1 MKAGGVPVMDYI
13 YILGVVGL
21 AVAFLLGGLGLSFL
35 VAPHRPGLRKNEPYE
50 CGEIPIGSAWI
61 QFNVGYYLFSLLFL
75 VFDVEAVFL
84 YPWALIIREVGIAG
98 LVEALIFIAVVILGL
113 VYAWRKGALEWV

>member
-1 MKAGGVPVMDYI
+1 MDYI
-13 YILGVVGL
+13 FVLAVVGL
-21 AVAFLLGGLGLSFL
+21 ALAFLLGGLGLSFL
-35 VAPHRPGLRKNEPYE
+35 VAPHRPGRRKNAPYE
-50 CGEIPIGSAWI
+50 CGESPIGPAWI

-98 LVEALIFIAVVILGL
+98 LVEALIFIVILILGL